1 MNKEVANILLA
12 ALDGATYLDRT
23 SGVVQ
28 VVVRQVIVDQEQ
40 GISITKRVPYSSSA
54 TFLESA
60 KMSEMMVP
68 DSRYKSCLYFED
80 SGIVTSEPLNV
91 RAVQYLSRLRLV
103 CWLNMKDI
111 AGGYDTAETAKIM
124 ADVMKRIRKL
134 ENSNSGVFIAI
145 RPRITNIPIQSQ
157 VIFQN
162 YDYDETV
169 SQYLFPPFDYFAL
182 DIETTFRLGDPCIES
197 FTDNT
202 IV

>member
-54 TFLESA
+54 TFLEQA

-80 SGIVTSEPLNV
+80 GGIVASEPLNV
-91 RAVQYLSRLRLV
+91 RGVQYLSRLRLV

-111 AGGYDTAETAKIM
+111 AGGYDTAETAK
-124 ADVMKRIRKL
+124 
-134 ENSNSGVFIAI
+134 I

-197 FTDNT
+197 FTDNI